1 MEDEQRAAL
10 EAEWTLQPDGLWFRK
25 GARALVIDGDRV
37 LLQHARE
44 AADPS
49 ATFWFTPGGGVA
61 PGESVRAAAARELA
75 EETGMIVSPDEL
87 VGPVAQRDVVLPFLG
102 TIVHQ
107 REVFFLA
114 STAPATAARALTT
127 LEQRDLMELEWIRV
141 EDLDALG
148 DPLYPADLPALLRRI
163 VPHWDG
169 ELITLAR
176 EDCREAGSAGS

>member
-1 MEDEQRAAL
+1 MEEEQRAAL
-10 EAEWTLQPDGLWFRK
+10 EAEWTLQPDGLWFRE

-61 PGESVRAAAARELA
+61 PGESPRAAAARELE
-75 EETGMIVSPDEL
+75 EETGIVVPADEL
-87 VGPVAQRDVVLPFLG
+87 AGPVAQRDVVLPFLG

-114 STAPATAARALTT
+114 RPAAATAPRALTAT
-127 LEQRDLMELEWIRV
+127 EKRDLLELEWIRL
-141 EDLDALG
+141 EDLDGLD
-148 DPLYPADLPALLRRI
+148 DPLYPADLPNLLRRI

-169 ELITLAR
+169 ALITLAR
-176 EDCREAGSAGS
+176 EDCREAG